1 MSLHN
6 GTIYRWNRPVYAVVD
21 GQPHLR
27 VENRVL
33 PAGPTVA
40 DVMANAAFYYGL
52 IRALADEQ
60 RPVWTQM
67 TFATAAENLHEAARH
82 GLDARLYWPGL
93 GEAPVAELVL
103 RRLLPLAREGLA
115 PLGRRSSRCR
125 PPAGHH
131 RAALPHRPERRHL
144 ADRDDPAALTR
155 RGADRT
161 EALRADDPALYRA
174 HARQRA
180 GPHLAGEP
188 LEPRTKCRCAE
199 FLVIGVAK
207 SAFHAATHA
216 SHAQACPP
224 PN

>member
-1 MSLHN
+1 MEKSFLF
-6 GTIYRWNRPVYAVVD
+6 
-21 GQPHLR
+21 
-27 VENRVL
+27 
-33 PAGPTVA
+33 TVT

-115 PLGRRSSRCR
+115 RWRVD
-125 PPAGHH
+125 PAD
-131 RAALPHRPERRHL
+131 
-144 ADRDDPAALTR
+144 ADRLLGIIEQRCLTGRTGATWQIETTAALTA

-161 EALRADDPALYRA
+161 EALRQMT
-174 HARQRA
+174 QRYIE
-180 GPHLAGEP
+180 HMHTNEP
-188 LEPRTKCRCAE
+188 
-199 FLVIGVAK
+199 VH
-207 SAFHAATHA
+207 SW
-216 SHAQACPP
+216 PP
-224 PN
+224 GY